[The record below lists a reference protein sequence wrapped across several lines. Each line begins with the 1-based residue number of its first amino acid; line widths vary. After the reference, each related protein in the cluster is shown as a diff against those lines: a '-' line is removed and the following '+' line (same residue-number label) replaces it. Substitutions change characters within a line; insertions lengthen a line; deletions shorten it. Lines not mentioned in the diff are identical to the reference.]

1 MINLSQYIN
10 ENSIIPA
17 LSVNTKEEA
26 IAALIQKAYAGGQ
39 ITNGTVSEN
48 EACAAVL
55 QREQLKSTGIGKEM
69 AFPHARIK
77 GWGGLTVVVA
87 TCEEGIDFSS
97 IDEKPVKCIFL
108 MISSTE
114 ESYIILQAM
123 SAIIRLFTETRRKEP
138 SINFTDFLKK
148 IPGDDIKASKHLTA
162 KDISRPVENYVE
174 LETSLETVTR
184 MMHFKRESVLPVVD
198 KNHKLCGEISCYSI
212 FDYGMPDFFKQLNT
226 ISFVRHIDP
235 FEKYF
240 KLQKNLTVKDVLTK
254 EIRPVK
260 EDATIAE
267 IVFEMTVKKT
277 SKLFIVNDA
286 GALTGVIDR
295 FSIVDQILFF

>member
-10 ENSIIPA
+10 KNSIIPA
-17 LSVNTKEEA
+17 LKACPKEEA
-26 IAALIQKAYAGGQ
+26 ITTLIQKAYAGGK
-39 ITNGTVSEN
+39 ITNGTVSEK
-48 EACAAVL
+48 EACTAVL
-55 QREQLKSTGIGKEM
+55 QREQLQSTGIGKEM

-77 GWGGLTVVVA
+77 GWGGLTVIASV
-87 TCEEGIDFSS
+87 CEEGIEFGS
-97 IDEKPVKCIFL
+97 IDDKPVKGIFL

-123 SAIIRLFTETRRKEP
+123 SAISRLFMETRKHDP
-138 SINFTDFLKK
+138 SISFTDFLKK
-148 IPGDDIKASKHLTA
+148 IPGDAIQASKCITA
-162 KDISRPVENYVE
+162 KEICRPVENYVT

-184 MMHFKRESVLPVVD
+184 MMHFKRESVLPVID
-198 KNHKLCGEISCYSI
+198 QNDRLCGEISCHSI

-240 KLQKNLTVKDVLTK
+240 KLQKSLTVKDVMNT
-254 EIRPVK
+254 EIRPLK
-260 EDATIAE
+260 EEATIAE
-267 IVFEMTVKKT
+267 IVFELTVKK
-277 SKLFIVNDA
+277 SAKLFIINES
-286 GALTGVIDR
+286 GQLTGVIDQ